1 MHTTLAQKIRLTAL
15 SFILTLSL
23 LCAPVSNRACR
34 AQGSGDASA
43 SPAPLVAASPAPDDE
58 LAGADLGEA
67 EGPVRELRAIKDKTV
82 IFVFD
87 VSGSM
92 RGENL
97 RRARE
102 ATVGVLRYGIGPGDR
117 AVLFTFGA
125 GYQKVF
131 DRKIA
136 VEADKRELINL
147 VPSAP
152 GEGAGTNIRRPHHEA
167 LKILE
172 AEHQARPDAVGAV
185 ILLTD
190 SFNDEPKQTDAAY
203 ADYLRY
209 YTPGGRLAKFP
220 DTPENRDYTRLLAQL
235 YRTQKVKMFGIG
247 VQIDQNGRPVE
258 RLPQAAPT
266 PSPVATETTTQAPP
280 PVRETGVSPFV
291 WFALG
296 LAALATI
303 LYFVAAPLLKPVPLR
318 IAGGPGGPKDY
329 QLKGGQSVKIGGDG
343 AGFAF
348 DSYAVPGT
356 KTPVALVRSGRG
368 GFSVA
373 PYGPPVAA
381 TATAGP
387 KAYHNGAPLERD
399 TPLNYGDEVR
409 VTVPDP
415 ATGINKDY
423 RLKFEDPKK
432 TF

>member
-1 MHTTLAQKIRLTAL
+1 
-15 SFILTLSL
+15 
-23 LCAPVSNRACR
+23 
-34 AQGSGDASA
+34 
-43 SPAPLVAASPAPDDE
+43 
-58 LAGADLGEA
+58 LAGEDLGEA
-67 EGPVRELRAIKDKTV
+67 QGPVRELRAIKDKTL

-92 RGENL
+92 RGENM

-102 ATVGVLRYGIGPGDR
+102 ATVGVLRYGVGPGDR
-117 AVLFTFGA
+117 VVLFTFGA
-125 GYQKVF
+125 GFQKVF
-131 DRKIA
+131 DRKIV

-147 VPSAP
+147 VPSVP
-152 GEGAGTNIRRPHHEA
+152 GNGAGTNIRRPHHEA

-172 AEHQARPDAVGAV
+172 AEQQARPDAVGAV

-190 SFNDEPKQTDAAY
+190 SYNDEPQQTDVAY

-220 DTPENRDYTRLLAQL
+220 DTPENRDYTRLLSAL

-258 RLPQAAPT
+258 RLPQAAP
-266 PSPVATETTTQAPP
+266 SPVAVAPVETPRTTPLAT
-280 PVRETGVSPFV
+280 ETGVSPFV

-296 LAALATI
+296 LAALATL
-303 LYFVAAPLLKPVPLR
+303 LYFVAAPLLKPVALR
-318 IAGGPGGPKDY
+318 IAGGPGGAKDY

-348 DSYAVPGT
+348 DAYPLPGT
-356 KTPVALVRSGRG
+356 KAPVALVRAGRG
-368 GFSVA
+368 GFSVL
-373 PYGPPVAA
+373 PYGPPVAGAGTPGA
-381 TATAGP
+381 TAATTATVAAAGP
-387 KAYHNGAPLERD
+387 RAYHNGAPLERD
-399 TPLNYGDEVR
+399 TPLSFGDEVR

-415 ATGINKDY
+415 ATGLSKDY

-432 TF
+432 SF